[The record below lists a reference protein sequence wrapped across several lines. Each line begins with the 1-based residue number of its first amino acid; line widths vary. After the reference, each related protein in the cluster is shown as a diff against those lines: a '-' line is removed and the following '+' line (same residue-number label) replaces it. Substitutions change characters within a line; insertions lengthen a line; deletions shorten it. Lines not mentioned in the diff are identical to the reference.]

1 MMKNKNIVILANLVV
16 SLSLFI
22 TGFVRL
28 MLRDPVSGVG
38 YEWSAAM
45 VIVGLM
51 TLFLIPL
58 EICVMKTQ
66 GATRQRQSRLARGI
80 SGIRNVS

>member
-1 MMKNKNIVILANLVV
+1 MKNKNIVILANLVV

-28 MLRDPVSGVG
+28 ILRDPVSGVG

-45 VIVGLM
+45 VIFGLV

-66 GATRQRQSRLARGI
+66 GATRRRQSHLARSI
-80 SGIRNVS
+80 SGVRNVS